1 MNSET
6 LQEFNE
12 ILSLVDCDTATEL
25 QDANVAY
32 NRFLGSFSR
41 PYDLTFLKQG
51 IKIKNKTVRKQ

>member
-1 MNSET
+1 M
-6 LQEFNE
+6 
-12 ILSLVDCDTATEL
+12 LSLVDWDTATEL